1 MFHSSKEVSVFP
13 WNIHSI
19 RVSRTF
25 QGRLGKFFLVMLLP
39 SIALI
44 EVYHP
49 CPWIIPIHKVLFTT
63 NLLLQSICWMKAK
76 LCHCCV
82 TGWCGGHVL
91 QLTHYFLRI
100 VRDKILC
107 QRETPLWKRWR
118 RGWYSFLRLMTASE
132 AWTNF
137 TKAVIFFFLWPPNL
151 APARIFIF
159 TGELS
164 ISLICFGWRTI
175 FMVQVKYGN
184 WSWNILSFHK
194 KSSLHIF
201 WRLCFS
207 YFPV

>member
-1 MFHSSKEVSVFP
+1 
-13 WNIHSI
+13 
-19 RVSRTF
+19 
-25 QGRLGKFFLVMLLP
+25 MLLP

-118 RGWYSFLRLMTASE
+118 RGWYSSLRLMTASE

-137 TKAVIFFFLWPPNL
+137 TKAVIFFFSDPLIWLQQGSLSLQGNCQSPLSALAGGQFLWFKLNMETGL
-151 APARIFIF
+151 EIFYHFIRKVPY
-159 TGELS
+159 T
-164 ISLICFGWRTI
+164 
-175 FMVQVKYGN
+175 
-184 WSWNILSFHK
+184 
-194 KSSLHIF
+194 SSEGCAFHIF
-201 WRLCFS
+201 LCK
-207 YFPV
+207 